1 MSSHSISYYHWVP
14 GSTAPQ
20 QIYQI
25 PQPTSTNNPAGPI
38 IRAPKPFGNAT
49 NNEHTTAPIRNR
61 NLQSAAFKY
70 FDSDPITVLVGPEAQ
85 RFVIHENALRS
96 KSRFF
101 EAALSKPWA
110 EARERRV
117 TLPDDDPEVFK
128 LYVQWLYTD
137 RIHCST
143 PLSSNRNGWDFID
156 EMDLIIKA
164 YCLGEK
170 LQDVSFKDSLVD
182 SFIALRSLE
191 KDMWLPHLPITKFLW
206 ENTPK
211 GSSMRRLVVDYYVW
225 LHAPDATQVKQSD
238 CLEFLQDFVAGLLQ
252 YRSNPIFERAPFRQE
267 STCAYHEHGTKAC
280 YKQEGADVDQLQ
292 SGPGPGDRTLK
303 RMRTE

>member
-20 QIYQI
+20 QIYQV
-25 PQPTSTNNPAGPI
+25 PQPASNNPTIPI
-38 IRAPKPFGNAT
+38 SRPPKPIENVT
-49 NNEHTTAPIRNR
+49 YNEHPIAPNKNR

-70 FDSDPITVLVGPEAQ
+70 FDSDPITVLVGLKAQ
-85 RFVIHENALRS
+85 KFIIHENALRS
-96 KSRFF
+96 KSPFF

-117 TLPDDDPEVFK
+117 TLPEDDPEVFK

-143 PLSSNRNGWDFID
+143 PPGNNSKGWDFIH

-170 LQDVSFKDSLVD
+170 LQDVAFKDSLID

-225 LHAPDATQVKQSD
+225 LHAADATQVKQSD

-252 YRSNPIFERAPFRQE
+252 HRGNPIFERAPFCKE

-280 YKQEGADVDQLQ
+280 YKQEGVDVDQPR